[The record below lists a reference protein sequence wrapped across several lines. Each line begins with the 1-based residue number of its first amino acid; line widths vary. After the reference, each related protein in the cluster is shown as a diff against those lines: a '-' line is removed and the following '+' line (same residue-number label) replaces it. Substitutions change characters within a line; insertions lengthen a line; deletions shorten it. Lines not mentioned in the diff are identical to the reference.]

1 MTFSPTHVRLHLI
14 HLIPCSSRRLSQLV
28 LATNLNLLV
37 YALPKPPS
45 EDNGEKTPKKKKGK
59 QRSKGK
65 EKEVH
70 SRTPSQTPELRL
82 VDTVDIPSVPGA
94 PAQSV
99 VTFRAAR

>member
-1 MTFSPTHVRLHLI
+1 MQHFHRHTCVFTSFVR
-14 HLIPCSSRRLSQLV
+14 SRAPYDASQLV
-28 LATNLNLLV
+28 LATSLNLFV

-45 EDNGEKTPKKKKGK
+45 EDGGEKSQKKKKGK
-59 QRSKGK
+59 QKGKWK
-65 EKEVH
+65 EKEVP

-82 VDTVDIPSVPGA
+82 VDTIDIPSVPGA